1 MTDFSWLDSDFTVR
15 FCLTLLHSIW
25 QFILLA
31 LLATVAGR
39 LIKRRGVQWRYSVNV
54 IALVIGL
61 VMLPL
66 TFALLSDHHA
76 ADNIATM
83 APNQVETAPLQGQIE
98 QTPFNELQIQ
108 SPSTEVDR
116 SPLMPQAEIVS
127 PPTTIIGNLGGCVV
141 RDGSRADAVAI
152 NVSNRSR
159 QSTRRAGARF
169 D

>member
-1 MTDFSWLDSDFTVR
+1 MIDFSWLDSDFTLR
-15 FCLTLLHSIW
+15 LCLTLLHSLW

-31 LLATVAGR
+31 LMACLVGV
-39 LIKRRGVQWRYSVNV
+39 LIKRRGVQWLYSINV

-61 VMLPL
+61 AMLPV
-66 TFALLSDHHA
+66 TFALLSGHQA
-76 ADNIATM
+76 ADNVPTTAFTQTGS
-83 APNQVETAPLQGQIE
+83 NQVGLAPPTEQME
-98 QTPFNELQIQ
+98 QTPLKQH
-108 SPSTEVDR
+108 
-116 SPLMPQAEIVS
+116 AES
-127 PPTTIIGNLGGCVV
+127 SSAQTTIIGNLGGCVV